1 MVTTNSTD
9 DVEPLRETP
18 ARRPTA
24 MIYSELDKH
33 IAGLVKRLNA
43 IDGIRTVGSCQG
55 HVRLGKA
62 PYVYLHASPALAGRI
77 EMHLRQAEAL
87 GDRRLNTLW
96 TLEGMFNEEGIL
108 MFRLYAPAYDR
119 QAFTLAGQI
128 KKLPCFR
135 KKLNRELLSL
145 AKVIEEGAMLYYR

>member
-1 MVTTNSTD
+1 MTIVSTD
-9 DVEPLRETP
+9 DFEPLRETT

-24 MIYSELDKH
+24 MIYSELDTH
-33 IAGLVKRLNA
+33 ISGLVKRLNA
-43 IDGIRTVGSCQG
+43 INGIRTIASCQG

-62 PYVYLHASPALAGRI
+62 PYVYFHASPALASRI
-77 EMHLRQAEAL
+77 EMHLRQAEAE

-96 TLEGMFNEEGIL
+96 TLEGMFNEVGIL
-108 MFRLYAPAYDR
+108 MFRLHAPAYDR

-135 KKLNRELLSL
+135 KKLNRELQAL
-145 AKVIEEGAMLYYR
+145 AEVIEEGAMLYYR